1 MERTRL
7 RWGAAIV
14 GAVVIA
20 ELAVLLLRPRSGVIE
35 PAPVRTE
42 SYFSAAEIERARDY
56 RRPQVAI
63 YGGVLVVELGL
74 LALLVARPPAR
85 LRGPFRRPVLAGAA
99 AGAALSIA
107 VSMAILPLQIVS
119 RERAKDVGLVTQS
132 WGGYARDKSISWG
145 IGAVFAGLGAATAVG
160 LIRRY
165 PRGWW
170 VPGSAIVVAFGVVTI
185 YAGPVVLDPL
195 FNKFQALPAGQTRND
210 VLELADRAGVDIG
223 EVYSVD
229 ASRRSTAANA
239 YVAGLGRTKR
249 VVLYDTLL
257 DNFERDEVR
266 LVVAHELAH
275 QHHDDVPHGL
285 LYVAIVAPFGLLA
298 VAQLTRRLAP
308 AGAEPGPAILPALA
322 LSLFVMTTTITT
334 ISNQLSRQVEARADS
349 YALTLTG
356 EPEPFIGFE
365 KRIALRNLSDPDPP
379 GWQTALLATHPPA
392 IERIGIGVAY
402 ERERERR

>member
-1 MERTRL
+1 VERTRL
-7 RWGAAIV
+7 RWGAAIL

-20 ELAVLLLRPRSGVIE
+20 ELAVVLLRPRSGVIE

-56 RRPQVAI
+56 RRPQVAL
-63 YGGVLVVELGL
+63 YGGVLAVELGL

-107 VSMAILPLQIVS
+107 VSAAILPLQVVS

-170 VPGSAIVVAFGVVTI
+170 VPGSAIVVAFGVATI

-195 FNKFQALPAGQTRND
+195 FNKFQALPAGQTRDD
-210 VLELADRAGVDIG
+210 VLKLAERAGVDIG

-257 DNFERDEVR
+257 ENFTRDEVR

-275 QHHDDVPHGL
+275 QHHRDVPNGL

-308 AGAEPGPAILPALA
+308 NGAEPGPAILPALA

-349 YALTLTG
+349 YALMLTG
-356 EPEPFIGFE
+356 QPEPFIGFE
-365 KRIALRNLSDPDPP
+365 KRIALRNLNDPDPP
-379 GWQTALLATHPPA
+379 GWQTALLSTHPPT

-402 ERERERR
+402 QRGER

>member
-1 MERTRL
+1 MDRGRL

-14 GAVVIA
+14 AAVVVA
-20 ELAVLLLRPRSGVIE
+20 ELAVVLLRPRSGIIE

-42 SYFSAAEIERARDY
+42 SYFSAQEIERARDY
-56 RRPQVAI
+56 RRPQLAI
-63 YGGVLVVELGL
+63 YGGILVVELGL

-107 VSMAILPLQIVS
+107 ISVSVLPLQIVS

-132 WGGYARDKSISWG
+132 WTGYARDKSISWG
-145 IGAVFAGLGAATAVG
+145 IGAVLAGLGAATAVG

-170 VPGSAIVVAFGVVTI
+170 VPGSAIVVAFGVISI

-195 FNKFQALPAGQTRND
+195 FNKFQPLPAGQTRDD
-210 VLELADRAGVDIG
+210 VLELAERAGVDIG

-257 DNFERDEVR
+257 ENFERDEVR

-275 QHHDDVPHGL
+275 QHYRDVPHGL
-285 LYVAIVAPFGLLA
+285 LYLAIVTPFGLFA

-308 AGAEPGPAILPALA
+308 DDGEPGPAVLPALA
-322 LSLFVMTTTITT
+322 LGLVVMTTTITT
-334 ISNQLSRQVEARADS
+334 ISNQLSRRVEARADS

-379 GWQTALLATHPPA
+379 DWQTALMATHPPT

-402 ERERERR
+402 ERGAR